1 MDLQIPNKIY
11 FKIGEVAQFMGVE
24 PYVLRYWETE
34 FPEIAPVKSKSKQR
48 LYKREDVEK
57 IAQIRDLLHKQGF
70 FVFHITKK
78 PLRGGFFVCLMVPA
92 EGIEPTHCY
101 QYEILSLAR
110 LPVPPRRQRGKLIN
124 RNAHCH

>member
-34 FPEIAPVKSKSKQR
+34 FPEIAPVQSKSKQR

-70 FVFHITKK
+70 TIKGARQKLVELKSPKSNKVPINQRALDASSQANQKLVSTVKQVVREMEDVV
-78 PLRGGFFVCLMVPA
+78 RG
-92 EGIEPTHCY
+92 
-101 QYEILSLAR
+101 R
-110 LPVPPRRQRGKLIN
+110 
-124 RNAHCH
+124 